1 MRSTLL
7 SELDIDKSAV
17 FVCVFYI
24 YIYGFAGYLTN
35 YEGNVVLN
43 RKDAP

>member
-7 SELDIDKSAV
+7 SELDKSPV

-24 YIYGFAGYLTN
+24 YIYGFAGCLTN
-35 YEGNVVLN
+35 YGGNVVLN
-43 RKDAP
+43 RKGAP